1 MASLGETF
9 VTKSYVKGKK
19 MPGMKKKAGEYDR
32 IWRPKSKSSEGL
44 KNPGANRRHAM
55 VSGLTP
61 AQKVARAKKIGTE
74 GPKKTMPNPMS
85 PAAKKAMQ
93 NMGTRGQRPP
103 MTKKVTRNVSK
114 RGMR

>member
-1 MASLGETF
+1 MGLLMASFGETF

-19 MPGMKKKAGEYDR
+19 KMAGR
-32 IWRPKSKSSEGL
+32 G
-44 KNPGANRRHAM
+44 

-61 AQKVARAKKIGTE
+61 SQKLARTKRMSTE

-85 PAAKKAMQ
+85 SVAKKAMQ

>member
-32 IWRPKSKSSEGL
+32 IWRPKSKSSEG
-44 KNPGANRRHAM
+44 
-55 VSGLTP
+55 
-61 AQKVARAKKIGTE
+61 
-74 GPKKTMPNPMS
+74 PKKTMPRK
-85 PAAKKAMQ
+85 AAVKKTMQ
-93 NMGTRGQRPP
+93 
-103 MTKKVTRNVSK
+103 K